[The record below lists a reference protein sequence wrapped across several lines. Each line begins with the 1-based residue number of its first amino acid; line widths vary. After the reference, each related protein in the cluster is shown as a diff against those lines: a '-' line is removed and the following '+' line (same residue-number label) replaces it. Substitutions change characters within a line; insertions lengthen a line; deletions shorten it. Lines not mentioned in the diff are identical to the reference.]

1 MRKER
6 TARRFRRRSTGS
18 LESGELLPLSGGEES
33 RSYCSLTS
41 SSDGRLRSSCSE
53 SDESDSEGLESDGLE
68 SDGLESEGLE
78 SEFHPGGLGL
88 EKEQGVISFQL
99 ENEDYPEE
107 VLQPQWLKQNIE
119 TGMKDMDLRRREEE
133 NSSMM
138 SVRLCSSKC
147 LPPSLCLHPTPSSLR
162 LSPLTTRRKSSLICI

>member
-53 SDESDSEGLESDGLE
+53 SDESESE
-68 SDGLESEGLE
+68 GLESEGLE